1 MLDRLV
7 HLRRLWGWSQKLVAE
22 MLRVSRSSLSRWE
35 RGTVNPR
42 SANEEKIAALVR
54 SLEEAASA
62 DSPETPPSVEVVGG
76 DTVSGDKTIGR
87 DAVRGDATTI
97 TTSDGTIYIIR
108 ESLVVIITDPE
119 QLSDV
124 LPPPL
129 PEKAA

>member
-62 DSPETPPSVEVVGG
+62 DSP
-76 DTVSGDKTIGR
+76 
-87 DAVRGDATTI
+87 
-97 TTSDGTIYIIR
+97 
-108 ESLVVIITDPE
+108 
-119 QLSDV
+119 
-124 LPPPL
+124 
-129 PEKAA
+129 